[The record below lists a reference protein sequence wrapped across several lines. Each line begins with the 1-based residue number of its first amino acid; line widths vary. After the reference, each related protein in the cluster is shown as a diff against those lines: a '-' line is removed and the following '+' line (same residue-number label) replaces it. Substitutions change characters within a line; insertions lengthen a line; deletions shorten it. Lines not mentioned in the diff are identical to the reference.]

1 MIPIHHLKP
10 FLRESLELKHF
21 RENLEPYQSG
31 HNSKYVN
38 NDQSK
43 RKLDRESI
51 AAAALPLKPSQL
63 VVALVT
69 LNLPRQP
76 SRHGWERF
84 LYMDEQTQGTTDP
97 RMCRP

>member
-1 MIPIHHLKP
+1 VIPIHHLKP

-51 AAAALPLKPSQL
+51 AAVALPPEALTTGRGPSHAKSSSL
-63 VVALVT
+63 AISPWLEKISIYGRA
-69 LNLPRQP
+69 NPR
-76 SRHGWERF
+76 HH
-84 LYMDEQTQGTTDP
+84 
-97 RMCRP
+97 RP